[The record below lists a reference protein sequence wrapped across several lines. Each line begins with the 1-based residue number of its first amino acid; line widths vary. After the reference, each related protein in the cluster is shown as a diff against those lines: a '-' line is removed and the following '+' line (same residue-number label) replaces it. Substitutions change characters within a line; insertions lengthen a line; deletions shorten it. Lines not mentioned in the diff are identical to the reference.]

1 MTRKPWNSGD
11 DDPTLRIE
19 EGNPNS
25 MDDMARTLR
34 RPPAPQAAPA
44 PRPMLP
50 RFETTGSFTHLRDR
64 PPPVSDEP
72 VTVQNVEA
80 VRNLPPP
87 PRPPPGRFPSVPP
100 VPPRSR
106 PAPSA
111 PAVPRRVP
119 LSQAVERQDPTIPI
133 LLKPRPAP
141 PKIDLSRD
149 DRTVDAPLSDPRTS
163 QSIQMQVLPSQ
174 PLASRPSVPIATPTP
189 PPTASSRP
197 PLVLPS
203 SDPSPS
209 MKERLLDVL
218 PTRVRAPFEGQASRA
233 AAFGVAAAL
242 AISILFSVVLFLALR
257 DSPEDGGEPKP
268 VATLG
273 APPAFPTAQPASTAA
288 GTKAPSMIMTCG
300 LARSG
305 QLLTRALPGVLPMV
319 STAPGTARAAV
330 GFASGRNRAEGI
342 VVHLDDLSVERRF
355 DEERNGSVFRVTPLT
370 DRAPVTF
377 AVDSDDSRA
386 RGIRTIPAQP
396 PIRLGSNNFGLV
408 RLDPGREP
416 SVVWPGG
423 NNEDNGEPA
432 FATLERSALVTFR
445 RGRTSGEV
453 LAGWLSASGTADS
466 ELGRVD
472 AGAREVA
479 APAVATG
486 DSLALIVFPAR
497 AQNER
502 WHLRVAKTPR
512 GKLPAGSQVLEG
524 AASGTSDATS
534 PAIAALPNGGWVVQW
549 IESTQS
555 AKRLITQAYDER
567 LVPRGLPVEIASGSL
582 QELPGGLVYKDGR
595 VLSVYLTM
603 NGGTSELWGVV
614 LRCG

>member
-1 MTRKPWNSGD
+1 
-11 DDPTLRIE
+11 
-19 EGNPNS
+19 
-25 MDDMARTLR
+25 
-34 RPPAPQAAPA
+34 
-44 PRPMLP
+44 
-50 RFETTGSFTHLRDR
+50 
-64 PPPVSDEP
+64 
-72 VTVQNVEA
+72 
-80 VRNLPPP
+80 
-87 PRPPPGRFPSVPP
+87 
-100 VPPRSR
+100 
-106 PAPSA
+106 
-111 PAVPRRVP
+111 
-119 LSQAVERQDPTIPI
+119 
-133 LLKPRPAP
+133 
-141 PKIDLSRD
+141 
-149 DRTVDAPLSDPRTS
+149 
-163 QSIQMQVLPSQ
+163 
-174 PLASRPSVPIATPTP
+174 
-189 PPTASSRP
+189 
-197 PLVLPS
+197 
-203 SDPSPS
+203 

-218 PTRVRAPFEGQASRA
+218 PTRIRLPFEGQASRA
-233 AAFGVAAAL
+233 AAYGVTAAL
-242 AISILFSVVLFLALR
+242 AVSILLSTVLFLALR
-257 DSPEDGGEPKP
+257 DSPEENDPP
-268 VATLG
+268 VAATTLTSR
-273 APPAFPTAQPASTAA
+273 PAFPTAQPTTTT
-288 GTKAPSMIMTCG
+288 GTKAPSMVMTCG

-305 QLLTRALPGVLPMV
+305 QLLARALPGVLPMV
-319 STAPGTARAAV
+319 STAPGAARAAV

-342 VVHLDDLSVERRF
+342 VVHLDSLAVERRF

-370 DRAPVTF
+370 DRAPVAF

-386 RGIRTIPAQP
+386 RGIRTVPAQP

-423 NNEDNGEPA
+423 NNEDNGEPS
-432 FATLERSALVTFR
+432 FATLERSTLVTFR

-479 APAVATG
+479 APTVATG
-486 DSLALIVFPAR
+486 DALALVVFPAR

-502 WHLRVAKTPR
+502 WHLRVAKAPR
-512 GKLPAGSQVLEG
+512 GKLPAVSQVLDG

-549 IESTQS
+549 IESTAS

-567 LVPRGLPVEIASGSL
+567 LAPVGLPVEIASGSL